1 MQHVHEAMARVL
13 HELVAIDSVNP
24 SLVPGGAGEAAI
36 AAYVANHLRITGL
49 DVEIWEVAP
58 GRPNVLGMLPG
69 NRTKEASCLL
79 LCGHT
84 DTVGVAGMTIPP
96 FDGHIEEDRIYGRGA
111 IDMKAGVAAILE
123 VARAIATDG
132 SLEGD
137 LLVALVVDEED
148 RSLGVGQLVERM
160 RARELRPTAGIIP
173 EPTDLAVVHAHKG
186 FSWGRIETVG
196 HAAHGSDHRQ
206 GIDAIALM
214 ARVIQRL
221 ELLDRE
227 DLPRRVHPLLGRAS
241 LHCSLI
247 SGGTE
252 RSTYPDRCNLDIE
265 RRTLPGETPT
275 VLRDEVE
282 AILSDLRAASPDF
295 SGSFASLF
303 DRRPLEVP
311 EDAPIIR
318 VLDEAAESVL
328 GAAPR
333 HEGTAGWT
341 DAQVLDAAGIPTVLF
356 GPGAEPEPGAGGIG
370 LAHAAVEYASIQSTD
385 ACRRV
390 LVETARRFCRLGR
403 SPGGEP

>member
-1 MQHVHEAMARVL
+1 MQHVHEPLAKVL
-13 HELVAIDSVNP
+13 RELVAIDSVNP
-24 SLVPGGAGEAAI
+24 GLVPGGAGEAAI
-36 AAYVANHLRITGL
+36 AAYVTNHLRASGL
-49 DVEIWEVAP
+49 EVEIWEVSP
-58 GRPNVLGMLPG
+58 GRPNVLGVLPG
-69 NRTKEASCLL
+69 SRSRMASCLL

-96 FDGHIEEDRIYGRGA
+96 FDGRIEDDRIYGRGA

-123 VARAIATDG
+123 AARAIAAAG

-148 RSLGVGQLVERM
+148 RSLGVEQLVERM
-160 RARELRPTAGIIP
+160 RTRGLRPTAGIIP
-173 EPTDLAVVHAHKG
+173 EPTDLAVVYAHKG
-186 FSWGRIETVG
+186 FSWGRIETAG
-196 HAAHGSDHRQ
+196 RAAHGSDHRQ

-214 ARVIQRL
+214 GRVIQRL
-221 ELLDRE
+221 ESLDRE
-227 DLPRRVHPLLGRAS
+227 ELPRRVHPLLGRAS

-252 RSTYPDRCNLDIE
+252 RSTYPDRCSLDIE

-282 AILSDLRAASPDF
+282 AILSDLHAASPDF
-295 SGSFASLF
+295 TGNFAPLF
-303 DRRPLEVP
+303 DRLPLEVP
-311 EDAPIIR
+311 EDSPIIR
-318 VLDEAAESVL
+318 VLDEAAATEL

-356 GPGAEPEPGAGGIG
+356 GPGAEREPGAGGIG
-370 LAHAAVEYASIQSTD
+370 LAHAAVEYASIRSTD

-390 LVETARRFCRLGR
+390 LVETARRFCR
-403 SPGGEP
+403 PGP